1 MSFCACWRRP
11 RNSSTAMGLTCEPSG
26 LSEENASG
34 SSGPQVPG
42 TDGTVGNSESAEA
55 DAVVCKNSRR
65 ENELRELWID
75 IAKEGLPEKE
85 EPRQERKREEQVW
98 SLPRK
103 VGRGFGACWT

>member
-1 MSFCACWRRP
+1 MSFCACWRRA

-42 TDGTVGNSESAEA
+42 TDGTVGNSDSAEA

-65 ENELRELWID
+65 EKALRELWID
-75 IAKEGLPEKE
+75 IAKEGLPAKG
-85 EPRQERKREEQVW
+85 EPSQERKSEGQVW
-98 SLPRK
+98 NLPQKSRY
-103 VGRGFGACWT
+103 GP